1 MTLWTF
7 GSLSGLIR
15 TALPE
20 VQVLRR
26 QGYQSCLTPP
36 MGQWRKSSRVLLPGD
51 LDMLVEAQTRGQN
64 LVQHEG
70 VQQQNSPGRWTHV
83 LVGQPAW
90 WDTCPDGTVCSASE
104 AHVFSVHETWAS
116 AQMSYCLLTLAKW
129 D

>member
-1 MTLWTF
+1 MTFPSCGVMTLWTF

-20 VQVLRR
+20 VQVLRQ

-36 MGQWRKSSRVLLPGD
+36 TGQWRESSRVLLPGD

-83 LVGQPAW
+83 LVG
-90 WDTCPDGTVCSASE
+90 
-104 AHVFSVHETWAS
+104 H
-116 AQMSYCLLTLAKW
+116 MS
-129 D
+129 

>member
-36 MGQWRKSSRVLLPGD
+36 TGQWRESSRVLLPGD

-83 LVGQPAW
+83 LVGHMSW
-90 WDTCPDGTVCSASE
+90 WDSLLSLRGS
-104 AHVFSVHETWAS
+104 
-116 AQMSYCLLTLAKW
+116 MSSLSMKPGHQHR
-129 D
+129 